1 MKKGNRAEEFELKQS
16 KMSDSELID
25 LCQKEVGELA
35 TTYGKSHRMTIP
47 PMVTD
52 TDMLLSE
59 LIKRF
64 KMLSEA
70 LCWRDPVNDPPKCN
84 DLMLIRYG
92 DIFSD
97 IVDYSLDRYLEDA
110 GMWDIEQSV
119 NIKVLAWRPI
129 E

>member
-1 MKKGNRAEEFELKQS
+1 MTVEEFELKQS
-16 KMSDSELID
+16 KMSDSELIN

-35 TTYGKSHRMTIP
+35 STYGKSHRMTIP

-70 LCWRDPVNDPPKCN
+70 IRWRDPKEELPNEGEEVQLK
-84 DLMLIRYG
+84 
-92 DIFSD
+92 IFD
-97 IVDYSLDRYLEDA
+97 TYHNQQEYTHDVYLGGRWRLCESKYID
-110 GMWDIEQSV
+110 
-119 NIKVLAWRPI
+119 VLGWRPI
-129 E
+129 K